1 MNNHFF
7 RSLHN
12 EKYTVTGK
20 LVAKYSVEFTSLYDL
35 DIDTLTPERLF
46 ELWLE
51 EARKNSK
58 DRYVNIEW
66 LVGVEGQ
73 RFKPEYMPGQVGVES
88 DFLDH
93 FSPPLDVKT
102 GKQVVWQE
110 LDVESPKSVFTGN
123 FIEQVTGWKPS
134 ILQAKVSID
143 FLSEAAKQK
152 SEAA

>member
-12 EKYTVTGK
+12 DNFTITGK
-20 LVAKYSVEFTSLYDL
+20 VVAKYSIEFVGLS
-35 DIDTLTPERLF
+35 IFNMGTLAPDRLF

-51 EARKNSK
+51 EASKNSK
-58 DRYVNIEW
+58 NGYVNIEW

-143 FLSEAAKQK
+143 FLSEATKQK